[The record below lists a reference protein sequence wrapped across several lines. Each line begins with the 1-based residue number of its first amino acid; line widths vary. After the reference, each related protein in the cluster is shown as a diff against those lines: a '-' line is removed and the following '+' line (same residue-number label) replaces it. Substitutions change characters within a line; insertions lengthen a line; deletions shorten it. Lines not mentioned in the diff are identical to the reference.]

1 MTQPDPQF
9 EALLVYLK
17 EARGFDF
24 TGYKRSSLMRRV
36 DRRMSQLDVADHA
49 EYLDFLQVHPDEFT
63 ALFNTILI
71 NVTSFYRDIEAWDHL
86 RTEVLPAVLADKDPD
101 TPVRIWSAGC
111 ASGEEAYTLAM
122 VLAEALGPHE
132 FRRRVK
138 IYATDVDEEG
148 LAQARHASY
157 AERDVCGLPGELLAK
172 YFETEA
178 GRYTFRKD
186 LRRSVIFGRNDL
198 VQDAP
203 ISRIDLLVCRNTLM
217 YFNAETQARILSRFH
232 FALAPGGVLFLGKA
246 EMLLSH
252 THLFLPIDLKR
263 RLFRK
268 AAPPDPTNGAYLM
281 ETSPPA
287 VRPELVG
294 LDRLRAEALSTSP
307 VAQVVITGD
316 GLIALTNRQAETML
330 GITTRDLGRPFRDL
344 DVSYRPLELRG
355 FIEQAQVERRPTRVT
370 GIEYLR
376 GPGDTLYLEV
386 QVNPLVDTD
395 GSLLGVAL
403 IFLDVTGARQLHDE
417 LEHANRQLETAYEE
431 LQSTNEELETT
442 NEELQSTVEELET
455 TNEELQSTN
464 EELETMNEEL
474 QSTNDELQA
483 INDELRERTVELDN
497 ANAFLEAI
505 LTSLRAGVAVINRD
519 LHVRV
524 WNRRA
529 EDLWG
534 LRRDEA
540 VGQHFLNLDIG
551 LPTDQLRPMIRQVL
565 AGDSGT
571 QEVHLLAVNRR
582 GRTVEVRVVGAPLAR
597 DGGDA
602 MGAILVMDAVDGWPD
617 GAAAT
622 VGSADGAGSSADPAV
637 APRPPA

>member
-1 MTQPDPQF
+1 VVTQPDPQF
-9 EALLVYLK
+9 EALLLYLK

-36 DRRMSQLDVADHA
+36 GRRMAQINVPDYA
-49 EYLDFLQVHPDEFT
+49 EYLDYLQVHPEEFT

-71 NVTSFYRDIEAWDHL
+71 NVTGFFRDVEAWDYL
-86 RTEVLPAVLADKDPD
+86 RSDVLPSVLAGKDPD
-101 TPVRIWSAGC
+101 APLRVWSAGC
-111 ASGEEAYTLAM
+111 ASGEEAYSLAM
-122 VLAEALGPHE
+122 MLTEALGPDE

-148 LAQARHASY
+148 LTQARHASY
-157 AERDVCGLPGELLAK
+157 NERDIRGLSSELLEK
-172 YFETEA
+172 YFESNG
-178 GRYTFRKD
+178 GRYIFRKD

-203 ISRIDLLVCRNTLM
+203 ISRIDVLVCRNALM

-232 FALAPGGVLFLGKA
+232 FALTNGGVLFLGKA

-252 THLFLPIDLKR
+252 TNLFIPIDLKR

-268 AAPPDPTNGAYLM
+268 VAPPHHANGVFLVDM
-281 ETSPPA
+281 PQPPQ
-287 VRPELVG
+287 RNELIG
-294 LDRLRAEALSTSP
+294 LDRLRNEAFTASP
-307 VAQVVITGD
+307 VAQVVVTAD
-316 GLIALTNRQAETML
+316 GLVALTNRQAETMF
-330 GITTRDLGRPFRDL
+330 GVSNKDIGRPFRDL
-344 DVSYRPLELRG
+344 DLSYRPIELRG
-355 FIEQAQVERRPTRVT
+355 YIEQAQVERRTTRVPDV
-370 GIEYLR
+370 EFVR
-376 GPGDTLYLEV
+376 GPGEVLHLEV
-386 QVNPLVDTD
+386 QINPLVDSD

-403 IFLDVTGARQLHDE
+403 IFLDVTAAQRLRDE
-417 LEHANRQLETAYEE
+417 LEQANRQLETAYEE

-474 QSTNDELQA
+474 QSTNDELQT
-483 INDELRERTVELDN
+483 INDELRERTADLDN

-505 LTSLRAGVAVINRD
+505 LTSLRAGVAVLNRD
-519 LHVRV
+519 MHVRV

-534 LRRDEA
+534 LRQDEA

-551 LPTDQLRPMIRQVL
+551 LPTDQLRPMIRRML
-565 AGDSGT
+565 SGDSDT
-571 QEVHLLAVNRR
+571 QETRLTAVNRR
-582 GRTVEVRVVGAPLAR
+582 GRTVEVRVVGTPLAH
-597 DGGDA
+597 DGEGA
-602 MGAILVMDAVDGWPD
+602 TGAILVMDIADTPPD
-617 GAAAT
+617 GST
-622 VGSADGAGSSADPAV
+622 GSAGAGTGRAEPEEILES
-637 APRPPA
+637 

>member
-1 MTQPDPQF
+1 VTQPDPQF
-9 EALLVYLK
+9 EALVLYLK

-36 DRRMSQLDVADHA
+36 GRRMAQIGVPDYA
-49 EYLDFLQVHPDEFT
+49 EYLDHLQVHPEEFT

-71 NVTSFYRDIEAWDHL
+71 NVTGFFRDAEAWDHL
-86 RTEVLPAVLADKDPD
+86 RLDVLPAIVAAKDPEA
-101 TPVRIWSAGC
+101 PIRVWSAGC

-122 VLAEALGPHE
+122 MIAEGLGPDE

-148 LAQARHASY
+148 LTQARHASY
-157 AERDVCGLPGELLAK
+157 GERDIRGLPPDLLEK
-172 YFETEA
+172 YFEPDA

-203 ISRIDLLVCRNTLM
+203 ISRIDLLVCRNALM

-252 THLFLPIDLKR
+252 TNLFMPIDLKR

-268 AAPPDPTNGAYLM
+268 VAPQHPTNGAFLV
-281 ETSPPA
+281 EIPQPSART
-287 VRPELVG
+287 ELIG
-294 LDRLRAEALSTSP
+294 LDRLRDEAFTASP
-307 VAQVVITGD
+307 VAQVVVTAD
-316 GLIALTNRQAETML
+316 GLVALTNRQAETMF
-330 GITTRDLGRPFRDL
+330 GISTKDIGRPFRDL
-344 DVSYRPLELRG
+344 DLSYRPVELRG
-355 FIEQAQVERRPTRVT
+355 YIEQAQVERRPTRVP
-370 GIEYLR
+370 GVEYLR
-376 GPGDTLYLEV
+376 SPGDVVHLEV
-386 QVNPLVDTD
+386 QINPLVDTD
-395 GSLLGVAL
+395 ASLLGVAL
-403 IFLDVTGARQLHDE
+403 IFLDVTAARQLHDE

-474 QSTNDELQA
+474 QSTNDELQT
-483 INDELRERTVELDN
+483 INDELRERTAELDN
-497 ANAFLEAI
+497 AKAFLEAI
-505 LTSLRAGVAVINRD
+505 LTSLRAGVAVVNRD
-519 LHVRV
+519 MHVRV

-534 LRRDEA
+534 LRPEEA

-551 LPTDQLRPMIRQVL
+551 LPTDRLRPLIRQVL
-565 AGDSGT
+565 AGDSASH
-571 QEVHLLAVNRR
+571 EVRLPAVNRR
-582 GRTVEVRVVGAPLAR
+582 GRTVEVRVTGTPLSR
-597 DGGDA
+597 DGEEA
-602 MGAILVMDAVDGWPD
+602 TGAILVMDVSEAGPD
-617 GAAAT
+617 GATGAPSAAA
-622 VGSADGAGSSADPAV
+622 VAGPADGP
-637 APRPPA
+637 PQRPK